1 MFFGV
6 SVADKFVKTYQ
17 INNLGSAKIF
27 IFQFISYNLVG
38 MIFGLEKIFGEMN
51 KIGSWKVNLPRLIVV
66 GLPSFLVGT
75 YIILFINYIF
85 IPQFLNL
92 NFVNFALFINF
103 MQMLFGYILVT
114 SFYKVEEIK
123 LD

>member
-66 GLPSFLVGT
+66 GLPSFLVGVD
-75 YIILFINYIF
+75 I
-85 IPQFLNL
+85 Q
-92 NFVNFALFINF
+92 
-103 MQMLFGYILVT
+103 
-114 SFYKVEEIK
+114 
-123 LD
+123 

>member
-123 LD
+123 LN